1 MSRNELFT
9 TQVIT
14 NVKRSTF
21 DLSHDNLLTFQ
32 LGRLIPGLVQ
42 ECLPGETWRIG
53 AETLVRFQPLVAP
66 VYQRFRVFRNYFFV
80 PSRIL
85 WKEWED
91 FIIKQDVDDTIPHPS
106 IELVANRDYSLYDE
120 GSLFDYIGGVPCRN
134 TGGLDYSPSYLQS
147 DDNDINALP
156 FAAYQKIYYE
166 YFRDQNQIDGEETPD
181 DGFKWFRP
189 GEYIPSGKLENVIP
203 MAQQFQNL
211 LKMRTRAWKK
221 DYFTS
226 ALPWAQRGEQVNIPL
241 AFDDAIV
248 QSGDLYADGAI
259 KIYKGDNTEFT
270 TNQGLGVNSNSK
282 MYTDIAGVRFNEDS
296 NIIAKT
302 SELQMLEGSINDLRV
317 AFQVQKWLELNAV
330 GGTRYT
336 EFLQKHF
343 ASSPRDERLQRPEY
357 IGGDSQSVVIS
368 EVLQTTPGVEGETEG
383 VLGDFAGHAIS
394 AKNSKMLTY
403 NTKEHGWM
411 IGLISVLPDALY
423 FQGVQKFLW
432 KKKPFD
438 YAFPTFANLGEQEIL
453 NKELLYN
460 GEADYVNDTFGYT
473 PRYAEYKFINN
484 RVCGQFRSSLNFW
497 HYGRILYYGSGPG
510 AVRLNKQFLEYSN
523 DGRIFAVT
531 DTDHVLAHVAYRL
544 YVTRPLPKYGT
555 PISL

>member
-9 TQVIT
+9 TQVIP
-14 NVKRSTF
+14 NIKRSTF

-32 LGRLIPGLVQ
+32 LGSLIPGLVQ

-53 AETLVRFQPLVAP
+53 TETLVRFQPLVAP

-106 IELVANRDYSLYDE
+106 IELVANRDYSLYGE
-120 GSLFDYIGGVPCRN
+120 GSLFDYIGGVPCKN
-134 TGGLDYSPSYLQS
+134 IGGTDYSPSYLLA

-166 YFRDQNQIDGEETPD
+166 FFRDQNQIDGEDTSDE
-181 DGFKWFRP
+181 GFKWFRP
-189 GEYIPSGKLENVIP
+189 GEYIPSGKLDNVIP
-203 MAQQFQNL
+203 MAQQFQGL
-211 LKMRTRAWKK
+211 LKLRTRAWKK

-241 AFDDAIV
+241 AFDDVQLYSTPAIWKNV
-248 QSGDLYADGAI
+248 VDGSAPVVGRALIDGTQHLTDDSGNRLWYDG
-259 KIYKGDNTEFT
+259 
-270 TNQGLGVNSNSK
+270 
-282 MYTDIAGVRFNEDS
+282 R
-296 NIIAKT
+296 AKT
-302 SELQMLEGSINDLRV
+302 SEMQMLEGSINDLRV

-453 NKELLYN
+453 NKELVYN
-460 GEADYVNDTFGYT
+460 GEVNYVNETFGYT

-497 HYGRILYYGSGPG
+497 HYGRILYYGAGPG